1 MDVLRELKDA
11 TATGK
16 MIYGQKQ
23 SKSFCSDGKVKL
35 IIFSMNCPE
44 EYVTELSAEFSGITM
59 YRVDIVNRE
68 LGALCGKPFP
78 VSTIAVL
85 DAGRSKL
92 LSLKSNL

>member
-1 MDVLRELKDA
+1 
-11 TATGK
+11 
-16 MIYGQKQ
+16 
-23 SKSFCSDGKVKL
+23 
-35 IIFSMNCPE
+35 MNCPE

-59 YRVDIVNRE
+59 YRVDIVNRD

>member
-11 TATGK
+11 TTTGK
-16 MIYGQKQ
+16 LIFGQKQ
-23 SKSFCSDGKVKL
+23 SKTSCSGGKVKL

-44 EYVTELSAEFSGITM
+44 EYITELTSEFSGITM
-59 YRVDIVNRE
+59 YRVDVVNRE

-78 VSTIAVL
+78 VSTIAIM